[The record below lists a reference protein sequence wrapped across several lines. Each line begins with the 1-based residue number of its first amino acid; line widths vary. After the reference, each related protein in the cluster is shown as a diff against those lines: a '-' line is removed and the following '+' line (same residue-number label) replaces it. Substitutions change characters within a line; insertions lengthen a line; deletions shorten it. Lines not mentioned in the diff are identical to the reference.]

1 MTITTAPPTAPP
13 TIAPRWDGLFP
24 EDEAGTGGGVGVTV
38 MVDAE
43 FDEGVAED
51 EGGIE
56 TDVKGIAGVRVAN
69 APIPVRAGVKEGTGV
84 FGGFAS
90 TDDRN

>member
-1 MTITTAPPTAPP
+1 
-13 TIAPRWDGLFP
+13 
-24 EDEAGTGGGVGVTV
+24 

-43 FDEGVAED
+43 SDEGVAED

-90 TDDRN
+90 TEDRN